1 MYFIGDIHGRFDD
14 LLKSIKDKKIK
25 NESLIICGDFGV
37 GFNDTME
44 DVLFESMVL
53 KNLNDNLVEDNNK
66 LYVVRG
72 NHDDPKYFSKRTI
85 ILSNMIFVEDY
96 TILKIDGHNIL
107 CLGGAISIDR
117 EVKRKIPNHY
127 WKDEHFVFDRKRLE
141 AIRGVDIVVT
151 HTAPDFAPL
160 TKIHK
165 NFVGYVERDTILKI
179 DLEDERKILTE
190 SYNILSKNNKIDKW
204 IYGHFHTSATTKY
217 DNTEFI
223 LLNINEFLKLF

>member
-53 KNLNDNLVEDNNK
+53 KNLNDNLVED
-66 LYVVRG
+66 
-72 NHDDPKYFSKRTI
+72 
-85 ILSNMIFVEDY
+85 Y

-151 HTAPDFAPL
+151 D
-160 TKIHK
+160 
-165 NFVGYVERDTILKI
+165 
-179 DLEDERKILTE
+179 RKSTR
-190 SYNILSKNNKIDKW
+190 
-204 IYGHFHTSATTKY
+204 
-217 DNTEFI
+217 
-223 LLNINEFLKLF
+223 LNSSH